1 MKLIALIHEDEN
13 GEYWAEVPALP
24 GCISGGDTVPEAS
37 ANIKEAAEGLLEI
50 IREDIEA
57 EGFSNDILSLG
68 DLLAEADPECDTK
81 LFFSVLAH
89 NYFQLSSCDTED
101 RLKNSSSDTR
111 LAELAI

>member
-24 GCISGGDTVPEAS
+24 GCISGGDT
-37 ANIKEAAEGLLEI
+37 
-50 IREDIEA
+50 
-57 EGFSNDILSLG
+57 
-68 DLLAEADPECDTK
+68 K

-101 RLKNSSSDTR
+101 RLKSSSNDTR